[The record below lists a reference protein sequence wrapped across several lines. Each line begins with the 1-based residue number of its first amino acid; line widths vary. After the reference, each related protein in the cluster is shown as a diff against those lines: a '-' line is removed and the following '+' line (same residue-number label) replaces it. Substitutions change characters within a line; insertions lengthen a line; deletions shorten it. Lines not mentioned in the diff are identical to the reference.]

1 MSAAVLSLPPGLGW
15 SVKRSP
21 LWKTRRQE
29 AISGKRT
36 TLTDWSFPRW
46 QWELTIDFLRQ
57 AGANQQASSFAGA
70 IYAEFATLAGFFN
83 QRSGGFDSFLFQD
96 PDDNTA
102 PSKQTIATG
111 DGVTTVF
118 PIVRSFGGFVE
129 PICAVNV
136 PATLYYNGMAQP
148 HGGSTFWDVVLWS
161 GNTFFGSAPN
171 PSPNPPG
178 SLIIASAPPAGTV
191 IGLDFTFY
199 FPCQFDED
207 TLTFEKFMAAL
218 YSAKSV
224 KFSSL
229 K

>member
-1 MSAAVLSLPPGLGW
+1 MSTTVLSLPPGLGW
-15 SVKRSP
+15 GVKRSP
-21 LWKTRRQE
+21 VWRTRKQE

-36 TLTDWSFPRW
+36 TLADWSFPRW

-57 AGANQQASSFAGA
+57 AGSGQQTPSFAGST
-70 IYAEFATLAGFFN
+70 YSEFATLAGFFN

-102 PSKQTIATG
+102 PHAQTLATG
-111 DGVTTVF
+111 DGVSTTF
-118 PIVRSFGGFVE
+118 PLVRSFGGFIE
-129 PICAVNV
+129 PIYAVNV
-136 PATLYYNGMAQP
+136 PSTLYYNGVAQP
-148 HGGSTFWDVVLWS
+148 RGGSTFWDVSTWGGL
-161 GNTFFGSAPN
+161 NFFAGTPYA
-171 PSPNPPG
+171 G
-178 SLIIASAPPAGTV
+178 AVGTLIISSPPAAGTV

-199 FPCQFDED
+199 FPCQFDDD
-207 TLTFEKFMAAL
+207 TMSFEKFMAAL